1 MGKQEGQAVTMLP
14 HRRSLSLLFAL
25 DRSESI
31 VSKWRAFARMQLAE
45 VTEGI
50 SYRYWRD
57 NQ

>member
-1 MGKQEGQAVTMLP
+1 MTMLP

-25 DRSESI
+25 GRSESI

>member
-1 MGKQEGQAVTMLP
+1 MLP
-14 HRRSLSLLFAL
+14 ERRSLSLLFAL
-25 DRSESI
+25 NRAQPFVD
-31 VSKWRAFARMQLAE
+31 KWRAFARMQLAE